1 MRGLIAW
8 MIVLC
13 AACGPLFGADYFV
26 RTSGRNSNAGTS
38 PSSAWQ
44 TVAYA
49 ASRMQPGDTVY
60 VGAGYYSGQLYLQ
73 HRGGTEGSYLRFVA
87 DTDGARTGDAGTV
100 QLYASGSTLYL
111 ENVPYAQFQGFT
123 ISNSSGTLVFN
134 SNSLA
139 VRMTDCTLS
148 TAGTALHAQNGG
160 GWVVDGCSI
169 SSSGGHAVYMAGGA
183 LVMTDSTVMR
193 TGSSSSAVHLTNQG
207 TLTIDGCSLN
217 AGNDI
222 IYSAGGTITI
232 TDTTLA
238 NARRNGLFLSNQ
250 TSMTMDRCTIK
261 DVATRFMYLDAGTI
275 TLTNCVMDGSNE
287 TGIQTMNQTRLSVV
301 QCTIN
306 DTVDEGII
314 SNGTTVVYNT
324 IFANIGKEAME
335 RDNGSFT
342 AASNLVYRIGDE
354 VSKDF
359 ASSEITGDPLFVDPS
374 AGEFGLQEGSPA
386 RNAGRDC
393 SAYTSLD
400 RSGDA
405 RPQGSGWDIGAYEGF
420 GLSRTIYVRQGGS
433 DDNTGRTPEQA
444 FRTIQRAIEDCVG
457 SGYTVYVGPGTYRE
471 AVSVGTGSGLNA
483 ASGTVNAPNQIIAD
497 IAGIQTGDIA
507 GAVVLSG
514 GGSLATAL
522 SVSNRSGWVVD
533 GFTVTG
539 YTQYGVMLNNNGG
552 LAVRSCTLDRL
563 PYAGVFLIGSEDS
576 EVTDCSFEMSDE
588 SSYAILG
595 LLWQQSGADLVIERN
610 RVVRSGEAYL
620 SSPYR
625 NGEDTLDYYPYAIL
639 AYVYSSSGGTMT
651 VRNNI
656 ISDSYVGLYAW
667 SYNSGAVTVANNTI
681 AGCTYPAYVSAS
693 SSGSVV
699 NNTIISQCY
708 YGLANSGS
716 ATVTGLCEFGLGTD
730 PAISGLERSN
740 MPTDIITT
748 DPMFTNAAG
757 GDFSLIER
765 SACIDAGTITGAP
778 ATDIDGRSRPDDG
791 DGDEVAV
798 VDLGAVELVT
808 PGENQRVR
816 VVRWREV
823 SPVEDE

>member
-8 MIVLC
+8 MVVLC

-87 DTDGARTGDAGTV
+87 DTDGTRTGDAGTAY
-100 QLYASGSTLYL
+100 LYASGSTLYL
-111 ENVPYAQFQGFT
+111 ENVPYARFEGFT
-123 ISNSSGTLVFN
+123 VSNSSGTLVFN
-134 SNSLA
+134 TSSPG
-139 VRMTDCTLS
+139 VRLDRCTL
-148 TAGTALHAQNGG
+148 TASGTTLHAQNGG
-160 GWVVDGCSI
+160 GFQVDGCSL
-169 SSSGGHAVYMAGGA
+169 SSTGSHAVYMAGGT
-183 LVMTDSTVMR
+183 LVMTDSAVTR
-193 TGSSSSAVHLTNQG
+193 TGASNSAVHLINQG
-207 TLTIDGCSLN
+207 TVTIDDCSLN

-261 DVATRFMYLDAGTI
+261 DVAARFMYLDAGVI
-275 TLTNCVMDGSNE
+275 TLTNCVMDGSIG

-306 DTVDEGII
+306 DVADEGII

-354 VSKDF
+354 VSRDF
-359 ASSEITGDPLFVDPS
+359 ASTEITGDPLFMDPS

-444 FRTIQRAIEDCVG
+444 FRTIQRAIEECVG

-471 AVSVGTGSGLNA
+471 AVSVGAGSGLNA

-497 IAGIQTGDIA
+497 IAGIQTGDNA

-522 SVSNRSGWVVD
+522 TINDRSGWVFD

-539 YTQYGVMLNNNGG
+539 YTQFGVMLNNNGG
-552 LAVRSCTLDRL
+552 VAVRSCTMQRL
-563 PYAGVFLIGSEDS
+563 PYAGVYLIGNADS
-576 EVTDCSFEMSDE
+576 EVTDCSFEITDE
-588 SSYAILG
+588 TWYAILG
-595 LLWQQSGADLVIERN
+595 LMWQASSADLVIERN
-610 RVVRSGEAYL
+610 RVVRSGDAYL

-625 NGEDTLDYYPYAIL
+625 NGEDALEYYPYAIL
-639 AYVYSSSGGTMT
+639 AYTYNNTGARMT

-656 ISDSYVGLYAW
+656 ISDNYVGIYVWA
-667 SYNSGAVTVANNTI
+667 YNAGAATVANNTI
-681 AGCTYPAYVSAS
+681 TGCTYPVYVDGAP
-693 SSGSVV
+693 SGSVV

-823 SPVEDE
+823 SPVGDE